1 MTAQEI
7 TNETWRLRKM
17 KDTELSKLILQ
28 EDYIHTPILKR
39 VIREKIDY
47 KKNQFWS
54 PVVKKL
60 WNKFVEAET
69 N

>member
-7 TNETWRLRKM
+7 TNETWRLRKV

-28 EDYIHTPILKR
+28 EDYIHTPIFKS

-47 KKNQFWS
+47 KKNQF
-54 PVVKKL
+54 
-60 WNKFVEAET
+60 
-69 N
+69 